1 MNEEIKKAV
10 VNALMVT
17 ASNLYL
23 NGGESALDEYL
34 GKMSNVIEC
43 DVGYVKEL
51 IVNFAEFISPR

>member
-1 MNEEIKKAV
+1 MNEEMQKAV

-34 GKMSNVIEC
+34 NKMSNVIEC
-43 DVGYVKEL
+43 DIDFVKGV
-51 IVNFAEFISPR
+51 IVNLADVISPQ